1 MSMICPRCGTRL
13 HVRNTEKLLPHDE
26 GTPRPIVRKA
36 MKVVGWYTSDF
47 VARVRVCT
55 SCKYNAL
62 TIELEAKD
70 FNQMFQEVHVTGL
83 TVTSR

>member
-1 MSMICPRCGTRL
+1 MICPKCGTRL
-13 HVRNTEKLLPHDE
+13 HVRNTEKLLPKDV

-36 MKVVGWYTSDF
+36 MKVVGWYTQDF
-47 VARVRVCT
+47 VARIRVCS

-70 FNQMFQEVHVTGL
+70 FGEMFHEVHSAGI
-83 TVTSR
+83 TVTIR